1 VVSTPLVAAVGAGVR
16 TFNYSQGTVMLQIV
30 FVKWGTRYG
39 ADMINRPV
47 RAILKHASCDVRFVC
62 VTDDDQA
69 NFDPEVVT
77 KPFPTFTAPLSHL
90 KGGCRLK
97 LSMFA
102 PGILQEGVP
111 ALFLDL
117 DTLVRGDVARVRDH
131 ITNYGGIHLMRS
143 HYLQWW
149 KVQKWVGPAI
159 GNKYYHGNS
168 SAVGFMP
175 ENYYW
180 LFDQFNKTVVGD
192 PNENLSKTLG
202 VDDRFISCY
211 CRETLRVFPTSLMV
225 KFSGE
230 YMSPFHAAESF
241 RSRLPWV
248 RARRQGQVAVT
259 FAGNDLKPD
268 KLVSLGQGDEIRY
281 KWLKTRWNY
290 EEFQEYWAA
299 RIA

>member
-1 VVSTPLVAAVGAGVR
+1 MTGSCGRQRIFGLKAELV
-16 TFNYSQGTVMLQIV
+16 SQGLVMLQVV

-39 ADMINRPV
+39 AEMVNRPV
-47 RAILKHASCDVRFVC
+47 RAIQKHASCDLRFVC
-62 VTDDDQA
+62 ITDDDQSA
-69 NFDPEVVT
+69 FDPAIVT
-77 KPFPTFTAPLSHL
+77 RPFPQFTAPFDQL

-97 LSMFA
+97 MSMFA
-102 PGILQEGVP
+102 PGILEDGIP

-117 DTLVRGDVARVRDH
+117 DTLIRGDVARVRDH
-131 ITNYGGIHLMRS
+131 IVRFGGIHLMRS

-175 ENYYW
+175 ENYHW
-180 LFDQFNKTVVGD
+180 LFDQFNRTVVGNPSED
-192 PNENLSKTLG
+192 GVKTFG

-211 CRETLRVFPTSLMV
+211 CRDTLRVFPTSLMV

-230 YMSPFHAAESF
+230 YMSPFHAAESLK
-241 RSRLPWV
+241 SQLPWV
-248 RARRQGQVAVT
+248 KARRRDQVAVT
-259 FAGNDLKPD
+259 FAGDALKPD
-268 KLVSLGQGDEIRY
+268 KLVSMTRGDEVRY
-281 KWLKTRWNY
+281 KWLKTRWDY
-290 EEFQEYWAA
+290 KEFQDYWAA